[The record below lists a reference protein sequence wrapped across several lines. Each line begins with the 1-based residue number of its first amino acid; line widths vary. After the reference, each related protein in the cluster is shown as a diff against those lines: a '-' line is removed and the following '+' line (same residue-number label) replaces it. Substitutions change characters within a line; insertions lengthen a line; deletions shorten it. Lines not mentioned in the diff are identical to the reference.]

1 MQHKKSQVTAILII
15 SIIIV
20 IAVASILLLTRHQ
33 AKKTASQETMES
45 KEVQLDIQPIR
56 NFVERCLSLTA
67 KNGLLLLGRQG
78 GKIFESQNGPVPDY
92 NDAQQGLLYIGYK
105 GSKISYNIA
114 EPRFLSGKY
123 SVEIP
128 AYPWQT
134 FPIDNGVRTFAAKS
148 FFCSNKLPPLNR
160 TFESKSMQEQLEA
173 YSLGA
178 IGTCL
183 DFSVFE
189 QQGFTI
195 KAGERKI
202 SAAINDND
210 VTFSMNFPMEIG
222 SITEERTEITDFTYK
237 LPVRLGKLHAFANG
251 IIENDINNANF
262 SINGTSGQDSFHIDV
277 VHDAYEKDDI
287 IIITDK
293 KSTIGNSVYEYI
305 FARKNRNP
313 ALFYIGPSIT
323 LSAPITESL
332 VKKENVGALDPD
344 EDSLFFSVGNI
355 EGDKYKITVSDGK
368 LEDYEDTSIYLE
380 GSP

>member
-1 MQHKKSQVTAILII
+1 MII

-33 AKKTASQETMES
+33 AKKAASQEAIES
-45 KEVQLDIQPIR
+45 KEVQLDVQPIK

-78 GKIFESQNGPVPDY
+78 GRIFESQNGPVPDY

-105 GSKISYNIA
+105 GSKISYNIL
-114 EPRFLSGKY
+114 ESRFLSGKY
-123 SVEIP
+123 SAEIP
-128 AYPWQT
+128 KYPWQT
-134 FPIDNGVRTFAAKS
+134 FPYDGGVRNFAAKAV
-148 FFCSNKLPPLNR
+148 FGSNKLPPLNR

-173 YSLGA
+173 YSSKS
-178 IGTCL
+178 IGQCL

-195 KAGERKI
+195 KAAESEI
-202 SAAINDND
+202 TVAINDND
-210 VTFSMNFPMEIG
+210 VTFSMAFPMEIE
-222 SITEERTEITDFTYK
+222 SLTKERTEITDFTYK

-251 IIENDINNANF
+251 IIENDVNNINF
-262 SINGTSGQDSFHIDV
+262 TINQTSGQDSFHVDV

-293 KSTIGNSVYEYI
+293 KSTIDSFQYEYV

-323 LSAPITESL
+323 LSAPMTESL

-368 LEDYEDTSIYLE
+368 LEDYEETVIYLE